1 MANTDITRSGEFAQK
16 KSICVFAADVREG
29 TNLQEG
35 EIPAATGNFLI
46 AKLPPDAIITNA
58 YVNVVTAGDAATS
71 ASAKLGTAEGGT
83 EVLSAANLKTVG
95 KQGTF
100 TGQSVTGTG
109 VDLFLGLTVTGVAT
123 NVAHYVVV
131 VEYLEYQKNTGEYTQ
146 IN

>member
-1 MANTDITRSGEFAQK
+1 
-16 KSICVFAADVREG
+16 
-29 TNLQEG
+29 
-35 EIPAATGNFLI
+35 
-46 AKLPPDAIITNA
+46 
-58 YVNVVTAGDAATS
+58 VVTAGDAATS